1 MTAFGSRVDVYGPRP
16 IATGRL
22 DQDPRSQLLTYIRLL
37 YAARQR
43 LRREPRWIFRA
54 LPPHRPRDI
63 GRSHTGPHT
72 RFGKRRNDR
81 FIISC
86 HFAAIAGRDLL
97 LLFLRL
103 PFHLKLFSPTVRA
116 RRMCRPR
123 AWPTRSSQSCWRA
136 RQPRDIGMPPL
147 PQLPKP
153 EASGVLLAG
162 CFAEHSARALCAPRN
177 DERLKIHHH
186 VIALDR
192 YGDGLGDIRS
202 LHHGSTGLDIDRIG
216 AGAEALRVAIGLAGA
231 DVEFPAV
238 PGAAD
243 D

>member
-1 MTAFGSRVDVYGPRP
+1 MTALGSRVDVYGPRP

-37 YAARQR
+37 YAAGQR

-63 GRSHTGPHT
+63 GRSHAGPHT

-123 AWPTRSSQSCWRA
+123 AWPTRSSHSCWRA
-136 RQPRDIGMPPL
+136 RQPRHWDAAFAATSQARGFGDPALPSTARERFARPGMTR
-147 PQLPKP
+147 
-153 EASGVLLAG
+153 G
-162 CFAEHSARALCAPRN
+162 
-177 DERLKIHHH
+177 
-186 VIALDR
+186 
-192 YGDGLGDIRS
+192 
-202 LHHGSTGLDIDRIG
+202 
-216 AGAEALRVAIGLAGA
+216 
-231 DVEFPAV
+231 
-238 PGAAD
+238 
-243 D
+243 